1 MKLDV
6 VRTQFGKDATN
17 GLLFIDGK
25 FECYTLEDEYRTVK
39 VMHETCIP
47 EGVYPIEFR
56 TVGGFD
62 AKYTKR
68 YGEEFH
74 KGMLW
79 IRGVPEFEYI
89 LIHTG
94 NTDSHTSGCLLVGE
108 TQQDLDKGKDGFVGG
123 SGDAYKKMYPK
134 VRDALLNGEQ
144 VEIKYSKINLD
155 SSETKVYQTKPNHIE
170 EKISDISGKL
180 EILIAKMEGKN
191 II

>member
-47 EGVYPIEFR
+47 EGTYPIEFR

-68 YGEEFH
+68 YGADFH

-94 NTDSHTSGCLLVGE
+94 NTDSHTSVCLLVGE